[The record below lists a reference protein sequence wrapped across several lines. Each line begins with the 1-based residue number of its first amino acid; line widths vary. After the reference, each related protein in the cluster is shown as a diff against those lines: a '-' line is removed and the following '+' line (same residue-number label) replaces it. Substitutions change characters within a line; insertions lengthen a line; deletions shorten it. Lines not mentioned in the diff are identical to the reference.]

1 MNRSTILCAFGTR
14 PEAIK
19 MAPVVRELQR
29 RDDHFDVVAAVTG
42 QHRELLDQVLSLFDI
57 HPHFDLNVMTPRQSL
72 TDVMVRVLR
81 GMEEVLTEVQP
92 DMILVHGDTA
102 TTLAAAL
109 AAYYQRIPVGH
120 VEAGLR
126 TFDRYQPFPEEM
138 NRVLADQLA
147 VLHFAPTS
155 LNRDNLLREGI
166 PSEAVFVTGNT
177 AIDALLLITARSLPF
192 ADHVLS
198 GEPWAGRKLVL
209 VEVHRRENFGPPVRC
224 VFRALSHLAAER
236 EDIFVVFSVH
246 PNPEVREPAE
256 ALLSGQDRIAMIQ
269 PVSYPDWAN
278 LMARAHFIVT
288 DSGGLQEEAPAL
300 GVPVLL
306 TRDKTERQ
314 EAVTAGTVKQV
325 GTAEGDVLSACR
337 QLLDDE
343 SLHRR
348 MAEARNPFGDGEASL
363 RIADAIEYYWGLR
376 SDTVA
381 EFTG

>member
-1 MNRSTILCAFGTR
+1 
-14 PEAIK
+14 

-57 HPHFDLNVMTPRQSL
+57 HPHFDLNIMTPRQSL

-81 GMEEVLTEVQP
+81 GMEEVLTEAQP

-109 AAYYQRIPVGH
+109 AAYYQRTPVGH

-138 NRVLADQLA
+138 NRVLSDQLA
-147 VLHFAPTS
+147 VLHFAPTRQ
-155 LNRDNLLREGI
+155 NRDNLLREGI
-166 PSEAVFVTGNT
+166 QDEGVFVTGNT
-177 AIDALLLITARSLPF
+177 AIDALMMVTARGLPF
-192 ADHVLS
+192 TDPVLR
-198 GEPWAGRKLVL
+198 GEPWEGRRLVL
-209 VEVHRRENFGPPVRC
+209 VEVHRRENFGSSIRC
-224 VFRALSHLAAER
+224 VFSALSHLAAER

-256 ALLSGQDRIAMIQ
+256 SILSGQDRIAMIQ
-269 PVSYPDWAN
+269 PVAYADWAN
-278 LMARAHFIVT
+278 LMERAHFIVT

-314 EAVTAGTVKQV
+314 EAVTAGTVRQV
-325 GTAEGDVLSACR
+325 GTAEDDVLSACR
-337 QLLDDE
+337 QLLDDDN
-343 SLHRR
+343 LHRH
-348 MAEARNPFGDGEASL
+348 MAEARNPYGDGEASR
-363 RIADAIEYYWGLR
+363 RIADVLEHYWGLR
-376 SDTVA
+376 ADPVGDFS
-381 EFTG
+381 G